1 MRQGLHIQWLAD
13 RAECITAMINLQK
26 SLWHVSVAQCL
37 LLLTINVYTSKLS
50 CTKFV
55 SAVYDFS
62 TINYEE
68 LSAEEKHFSWSRP
81 FIEEVWP
88 KSISFLSLFYI
99 YVLYYIFYLYLYFY
113 SSFYW
118 FALIV
123 IWRMWQ
129 SALTHADS
137 WAPLC
142 GGILQKTMTP
152 QYPRLRKC
160 ILSRCVQ
167 VLFYVVFNCCVVL
180 CCVVDPSQDK
190 LTSVSMA
197 PISCGSFQ
205 RTIDGVIVSLLE
217 I

>member
-26 SLWHVSVAQCL
+26 SLWHVSVAQCP

-160 ILSRCVQ
+160 ILLCSELVGCANNMGAGWRSMYFGKCHGELSALQLLLIQLSSR
-167 VLFYVVFNCCVVL
+167 
-180 CCVVDPSQDK
+180 DW
-190 LTSVSMA
+190 
-197 PISCGSFQ
+197 
-205 RTIDGVIVSLLE
+205 
-217 I
+217 